1 MIMLIS
7 RSRRSLRR
15 VLILTVFALILAAL
29 PPGAYAFTLLAP
41 KGQKAILEYTID
53 IEGNASGTNNNYQS
67 QQWWTRRSLVAR
79 ATLIAQ
85 QPSIQD
91 PGDPGGPHR
100 AASRPKNEAFQPSPE
115 MAAFMAEL
123 EKCGEDM
130 NCRMQVT
137 QKMMQNPKVQADVQK
152 AKKTGEALS
161 KGPPRYPIWIADRKT
176 PTTGTV
182 KMEVKRDQLFKTAVD
197 ERETCRETADLKF
210 EDLMR
215 GATWPTTIKID
226 AQAGTYAANI
236 GGVGNTFTVKI
247 DCVRLDGRQRS
258 EQHTTSGR
266 KFLPEKYQ
274 KGMPD
279 EIQVFQGRPE
289 AAPGGGW
296 LAQGEKVLTGLYG
309 TLVGDAPMTAK
320 VKVRWVLTP
329 LKD

>member
-1 MIMLIS
+1 MIMLTS
-7 RSRRSLRR
+7 RNRLSLRR
-15 VLILTVFALILAAL
+15 ALVLTVLTLTLVAP

-53 IEGNASGTNNNYQS
+53 IEGKASGTNNNYQS
-67 QQWWTRRSLVAR
+67 QQWSTRRSLVVR

-130 NCRMQVT
+130 SCRMRVT
-137 QKMMQNPKVQADVQK
+137 QKWRQNPKVQADMQK
-152 AKKTGEALS
+152 AKKAGESLG
-161 KGPPRYPIWIADRKT
+161 KGSPRYQFWIADRKT
-176 PTTGTV
+176 PATGTV
-182 KMEVKRDQLFKTAVD
+182 KMEVQRDQLFKTAID
-197 ERETCRETADLKF
+197 ERETCREAAELKL
-210 EDLMR
+210 EELMR
-215 GATWPTTIKID
+215 GVQWPATIKID
-226 AQAGTYAANI
+226 AQDRTYAANF
-236 GGVGNTFTVKI
+236 GSPGNTFTAKI
-247 DCVRLDGRQRS
+247 DCVSLDGRKRS

-274 KGMPD
+274 KATPD
-279 EIQVFQGRPE
+279 EIEVFRGDMD
-289 AAPGGGW
+289 AAPGDRQ
-296 LAQGEKVLTGLYG
+296 LAHGKKVFTGIYG
-309 TLVGDAPMTAK
+309 TLVGDVPMTAI
-320 VKVRWVLTP
+320 VTVRWSLTL